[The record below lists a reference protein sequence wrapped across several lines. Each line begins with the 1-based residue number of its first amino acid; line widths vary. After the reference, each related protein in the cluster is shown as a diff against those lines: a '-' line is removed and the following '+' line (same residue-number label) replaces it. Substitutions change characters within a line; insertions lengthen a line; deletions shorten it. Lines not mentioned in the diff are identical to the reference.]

1 MHLISCNGCGTLLDG
16 NKLNWPKIESADGLI
31 EAENNR
37 AIWFNNR
44 FVPVVLCPV
53 CDEKIPKDY

>member
-1 MHLISCNGCGTLLDG
+1 MHLISCDGCAILLDA
-16 NKLNWPKIESADGLI
+16 NKLNWPDIESTDGLI

-37 AIWFNNR
+37 AIWFNDR

-53 CDEKIPKDY
+53 CGEKIPKDY